1 MPDTSGFKRDVVGSY
16 IEKDPVAV
24 LTYTVSWIN
33 WLESGVSLATSEF
46 TTSTIANDPSGI
58 VVSSPVVVDGNK
70 ATISLSGGS
79 AGNTYTI
86 TNTVTTNNGQTDS
99 RRFRV
104 DVRERVL

>member
-79 AGNTYTI
+79 VGNTYTI

-104 DVRERVL
+104 DVRERQL

>member
-79 AGNTYTI
+79 VGNTYTI

-104 DVRERVL
+104 DVKERVL